1 MFGFSRGLTVALG
14 AAALTF
20 TACQRQDDASR
31 RQAGGDAVA
40 TQRGAEQS
48 SERAADAQERA
59 AEERKDV
66 AGAQEDV
73 AEKQK
78 ELAEARGEA
87 SKETGEAQQA
97 EQQAGQATRDAQQQ
111 SASAQATDR
120 QATAPATGDRPMT
133 GDQAATGQ
141 AATGE
146 LTATGQ
152 VVRASD
158 DELVLRQAGEQELKL
173 KVSDDTPVMMDG
185 RQASVSDLKEGTQVR
200 ASYQEQG
207 GTPQA
212 IRIEAQGSAPAGT
225 GTDTRAAPTD
235 SPQRSGL
242 GTEPGSGPGTGSTGT
257 PGTTGTG
264 QQQ

>member
-59 AEERKDV
+59 AEERDDV
-66 AGAQEDV
+66 ASAQEDV

-78 ELAEARGEA
+78 DLAEARGEA

-120 QATAPATGDRPMT
+120 QATAPATGDRAMT
-133 GDQAATGQ
+133 GDQAPTGQ
-141 AATGE
+141 AGE

-185 RQASVSDLKEGTQVR
+185 RQASVSELKEGTQVR

-212 IRIEAQGSAPAGT
+212 IRIEAQGSGAPSGT
-225 GTDTRAAPTD
+225 GTDTRAAPGV